1 MVNLVYLITW
11 VLYSQYQIEI
21 AMIWEVIT
29 VYMSSLP
36 KPNKNAMKKRFGYRG
51 AMIWNALPLKDKIQK
66 IKSLIWKIIEKRSL

>member
-1 MVNLVYLITW
+1 
-11 VLYSQYQIEI
+11 
-21 AMIWEVIT
+21 
-29 VYMSSLP
+29 MSSLP